1 MDFKNGN
8 STGLSLMAVVFP
20 ETNSAYRAHRAKRVK
35 NTTWEI
41 PIGLLSLREWVPYGS
56 LVDQD
61 NITVL

>member
-1 MDFKNGN
+1 
-8 STGLSLMAVVFP
+8 MAVVFP